1 MSAGKVRQG
10 GVFVEIGADAKKFF
24 ATLSQVN
31 AQIGK
36 AGKAMAM
43 MGAKLTAVGTAIT
56 APIAGAAAAFAMVGD
71 AAQKMAARTG
81 MSVEAVTG
89 LAFAAEQS
97 GTDMATLEKGIR
109 NMQRTLD
116 DAATKGGAAADAL
129 KRLGIDASRLAGM
142 SPEDQFTMMAQALSQ
157 IQDPGERA
165 ALAMKVFG
173 RAGTSLIPLLNG
185 GAAGIAKLRA
195 EAERLGIVMDKDTA
209 DSAAALT
216 DAMNAMNR
224 AFRAIVVNVGGAVA
238 PIFTQVAQVVSMAA
252 GDFSRFVKENGRFV
266 QIALAVG
273 GGVAALG
280 AALTAA
286 GFAVMGMSAALSA
299 LASPFLL
306 IGRLAAGLI
315 SVAASVVTSLFAMSA
330 SIAAATTQAALALS
344 RFVVTAVGQLASYAA
359 SAAMAA
365 AASLV
370 SAAKVAAAWA
380 GQALVGVMSFV
391 GSALSGIAS
400 YLGGVALAVASTVAS
415 TAAMAAAWL
424 APMAPLIAIG
434 AAVGAL
440 LMNLGK
446 VGPMMSGAFGSIG
459 GTVGNVAN
467 TIAGP
472 LRVAVQDAAIV
483 LEDLGAT
490 AGKTFQGISDAISA
504 GNLAGAMDM
513 LWAGLLA
520 GWLRGTEALM
530 SYVDPWVAFLQN
542 TFTYLG
548 TEIAVTWESMW
559 SGMTQ
564 GFNTA
569 KAVIMGI
576 MDNLINGVMA
586 AFDRMVAAV
595 RKSWNWVQSFIVR
608 GYDLEKEN
616 NKVDSEMTA
625 RAAQRQAQRPGMEGR
640 MAGATLMN
648 ASVASNAQRN
658 IDAMRSNADA
668 TAAGRYDRNA
678 QLADERRAATLAAE
692 ARVDELAAKL
702 ATEAATAIEERE
714 KKTASALDLGGLA
727 DAAGAGSDGSKA
739 DVVGTF
745 SAFAASGL
753 GVGQN
758 LQQKIA
764 EATSRTAN
772 AVERMALEGAL
783 AAQD

>member
-56 APIAGAAAAFAMVGD
+56 APIAGAAAAFASVGD

-109 NMQRTLD
+109 TMQRTLD
-116 DAATKGGAAADAL
+116 DAATKGGAAADSL
-129 KRLGIDASRLAGM
+129 RRLGIDAGRLAGM

-165 ALAMKVFG
+165 ALAMKIFG
-173 RAGTSLIPLLNG
+173 RAGSALIPLLNG
-185 GAAGIAKLRA
+185 GAAGIAELRA

-216 DAMNAMNR
+216 DAMNAMSR

-238 PIFTQVAQVVSMAA
+238 PIFTKVAQVISMLA

-273 GGVAALG
+273 GAVAALG
-280 AALTAA
+280 VALTTA
-286 GFAVMGMSAALSA
+286 GFAVMGLSAAMGALGGVMAA
-299 LASPFLL
+299 LASPIALVVGGLAAVVAFGPQIAQGLTAAFGNTGTL
-306 IGRLAAGLI
+306 IGNA
-315 SVAASVVTSLFAMSA
+315 
-330 SIAAATTQAALALS
+330 
-344 RFVVTAVGQLASYAA
+344 
-359 SAAMAA
+359 
-365 AASLV
+365 
-370 SAAKVAAAWA
+370 
-380 GQALVGVMSFV
+380 
-391 GSALSGIAS
+391 
-400 YLGGVALAVASTVAS
+400 
-415 TAAMAAAWL
+415 
-424 APMAPLIAIG
+424 
-434 AAVGAL
+434 
-440 LMNLGK
+440 
-446 VGPMMSGAFGSIG
+446 
-459 GTVGNVAN
+459 AN

-490 AGKTFQGISDAISA
+490 AGKTFQGISDAITA
-504 GNLAGAMDM
+504 GNLSGAMDM
-513 LWAGLLA
+513 LWAGLVA
-520 GWLRGTEALM
+520 GWLRGTQALM
-530 SYVDPWVAFLQN
+530 SYVDPWVTFLQN
-542 TFTYLG
+542 TFTYLSANVLNIWDSMSSG
-548 TEIAVTWESMW
+548 LLQGLVT
-559 SGMTQ
+559 
-564 GFNTA
+564 
-569 KAVIMGI
+569 MGAFI
-576 MDNLINGVMA
+576 VGVADNIVNGVVA
-586 AFDRMVAAV
+586 TFDAMVAAV

-608 GYDLEKEN
+608 GYNLAEEN
-616 NKVDSEMTA
+616 RKVDSEMAA
-625 RAAQRQAQRPGMEGR
+625 RAAQRSQDRPGVKGR
-640 MAGATLMN
+640 LAE
-648 ASVASNAQRN
+648 ASEIRKGIRGRAQDS
-658 IDAMRSNADA
+658 IDARNKAADA

-678 QLADERRAATLAAE
+678 QLAEERRAATLAAE
-692 ARVDELAAKL
+692 ARVDELAAKF
-702 ATEAATAIEERE
+702 AEEAAAVVEERE
-714 KKTASALDLGGLA
+714 KRTASALDLGGLG
-727 DAAGAGSDGSKA
+727 DAAGAGQSRA

-764 EATSRTAN
+764 DATKRTAD
-772 AVERMALEGAL
+772 AVEQMAAEGGL
-783 AAQD
+783 AAID

>member
-109 NMQRTLD
+109 TMQRTLD

-129 KRLGIDASRLAGM
+129 RRLGLDASKLAGM
-142 SPEDQFTMMAQALSQ
+142 SPEDQFTMMAQALSG
-157 IQDPGERA
+157 IEDPGERA
-165 ALAMKVFG
+165 ALAMRIFG
-173 RAGTSLIPLLNG
+173 RAGTALIPLLSG
-185 GAAGIAKLRA
+185 GAAGIAELRA
-195 EAERLGIVMDKDTA
+195 EAERLGIVMDQETA

-216 DAMNAMNR
+216 DAMNAMSR

-238 PIFTQVAQVVSMAA
+238 PIFTKVAQVISMLA

-273 GGVAALG
+273 GAVAALG
-280 AALTAA
+280 VALTTA
-286 GFAVMGMSAALSA
+286 GFAVMGISAAMGALGGVMAA
-299 LASPFLL
+299 LASPIALVVGGLAAVVAFGPQIAQGLTAAFGNTGTL
-306 IGRLAAGLI
+306 IGNA
-315 SVAASVVTSLFAMSA
+315 
-330 SIAAATTQAALALS
+330 
-344 RFVVTAVGQLASYAA
+344 
-359 SAAMAA
+359 
-365 AASLV
+365 
-370 SAAKVAAAWA
+370 
-380 GQALVGVMSFV
+380 
-391 GSALSGIAS
+391 
-400 YLGGVALAVASTVAS
+400 
-415 TAAMAAAWL
+415 
-424 APMAPLIAIG
+424 
-434 AAVGAL
+434 
-440 LMNLGK
+440 
-446 VGPMMSGAFGSIG
+446 
-459 GTVGNVAN
+459 AN

-483 LEDLGAT
+483 MEDLGAT
-490 AGKTFQGISDAISA
+490 AGKTFQGISDAITA
-504 GNLAGAMDM
+504 GNLSGAMDM

-530 SYVDPWVAFLQN
+530 SYVDPWVAFMQN

-548 TEIAVTWESMW
+548 TEIAVIWESMW

-616 NKVDSEMTA
+616 NKVDSEMAA
-625 RAAQRQAQRPGMEGR
+625 RRAQRQAERPGVRGR
-640 MAGATLMN
+640 MDEAARQN
-648 ASVASNAQRN
+648 ANTSQQAQRN
-658 IDAMRSNADA
+658 IDAMRANADA

-678 QLADERRAATLAAE
+678 QLAEERRAATLAAE

-714 KKTASALDLGGLA
+714 KKTASALELGGLG
-727 DAAGAGSDGSKA
+727 DAAGASQSKA

-745 SAFAASGL
+745 SAFAAGGL
-753 GVGQN
+753 GFGQN

-764 EATSRTAN
+764 DATKRTAD
-772 AVERMALEGAL
+772 AVEQMAAEGAL
-783 AAQD
+783 AAAD

>member
-109 NMQRTLD
+109 TMQRTLD

-129 KRLGIDASRLAGM
+129 RRLGIDASRLAGM

-173 RAGTSLIPLLNG
+173 RAGTSLIPLLSG
-185 GAAGIAKLRA
+185 GAAGIAELRA

-216 DAMNAMNR
+216 DAMNAMSR

-238 PIFTQVAQVVSMAA
+238 PIFTKVAQVISMLA

-273 GGVAALG
+273 GAVAALG
-280 AALTAA
+280 VALTTA
-286 GFAVMGMSAALSA
+286 GFAVMGISAAMGALGGVMAA
-299 LASPFLL
+299 LASPIALVV
-306 IGRLAAGLI
+306 GGLAALVAFGPQIAQGL
-315 SVAASVVTSLFAMSA
+315 TS
-330 SIAAATTQAALALS
+330 
-344 RFVVTAVGQLASYAA
+344 
-359 SAAMAA
+359 
-365 AASLV
+365 
-370 SAAKVAAAWA
+370 
-380 GQALVGVMSFV
+380 
-391 GSALSGIAS
+391 
-400 YLGGVALAVASTVAS
+400 
-415 TAAMAAAWL
+415 
-424 APMAPLIAIG
+424 
-434 AAVGAL
+434 
-440 LMNLGK
+440 
-446 VGPMMSGAFGSIG
+446 AFGSAGAMIG
-459 GTVGNVAN
+459 NAAN

-483 LEDLGAT
+483 MEDLGAT
-490 AGKTFQGISDAISA
+490 AGKTFQGISDAITA

-513 LWAGLLA
+513 LWAGLVA

-548 TEIAVTWESMW
+548 TTIAVTWESMW
-559 SGMTQ
+559 SGIVQASRSMGAVLQ
-564 GFNTA
+564 GAF
-569 KAVIMGI
+569 
-576 MDNLINGVMA
+576 DNVINGILA
-586 AFDRMVAAV
+586 AWDMMEAAV
-595 RKSWNWVQSFIVR
+595 RKSWNWVQSFIVK

-616 NKVDSEMTA
+616 NAVSSEMEA
-625 RAAQRQAQRPGMEGR
+625 RAAQRAADRPGVNSR
-640 MAGATLMN
+640 MATAAEQNAATAAGAQ
-648 ASVASNAQRN
+648 SN
-658 IDAMRSNADA
+658 IDAMRANADA

-678 QLADERRAATLAAE
+678 QLAEERRAATLAAE
-692 ARVDELAAKL
+692 ARVDELAAQF

-727 DAAGAGSDGSKA
+727 DATGAGRTQA
-739 DVVGTF
+739 DIVGTF

-764 EATSRTAN
+764 DATKRTAD
-772 AVERMALEGAL
+772 AVEQMAAEGAL
-783 AAQD
+783 AAID